1 MCTRKRRVIRRTVQK
16 ALPDNAWLQNIQGHY
31 SVLVLAELLNIWD
44 LVEEILHQPEVEDLH
59 KWRFEASGQFSTE
72 SAYEALFNGA
82 IHFEPSKLIWSTWAP
97 SKCNFF
103 SGWLHT
109 IAARQQTGSQV
120 VAFLI
125 LRVAPSLARK
135 MRRFNIFCVHV
146 FTPGNSSNSCC
157 AASLAPQTI
166 MAGSFE
172 WWQQAG

>member
-1 MCTRKRRVIRRTVQK
+1 MTTEVGNGANTKFWKNGCSIFWPLTYSCTRKRRVIRRTVQK

-44 LVEEILHQPEVEDLH
+44 LVEQILHQPEVEDLH

-103 SGWLHT
+103 SLVGCTQSLLDS
-109 IAARQQTGSQV
+109 RQ
-120 VAFLI
+120 
-125 LRVAPSLARK
+125 ARK
-135 MRRFNIFCVHV
+135 LW
-146 FTPGNSSNSCC
+146 PSSS
-157 AASLAPQTI
+157 
-166 MAGSFE
+166 
-172 WWQQAG
+172 